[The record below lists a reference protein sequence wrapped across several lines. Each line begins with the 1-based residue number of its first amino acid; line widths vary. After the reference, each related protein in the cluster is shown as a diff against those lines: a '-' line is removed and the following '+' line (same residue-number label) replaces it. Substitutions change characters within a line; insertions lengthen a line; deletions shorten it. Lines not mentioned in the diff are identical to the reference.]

1 MIYLKKIKIDRNRP
15 QKWPFSISIIEN
27 LNEMEFTNPVTFIA
41 GENGTGKSTLI
52 ETLALK
58 MRMPAIGRTDTSYDE
73 SLKDLEPLSDLMKT
87 TMQAMPKNK
96 FFLRSEDFFNF
107 VLKLSIK
114 QNDLLNDLKRVEEEY
129 KDKSQFTKNQARS
142 AYANSYYQLKRT
154 YGEDLLEAASHGESF
169 IRLFI
174 SRIKP
179 NGLYILD
186 EPAVPLSPLRQL
198 TLLHIIKRMSEE
210 ENCQFI
216 IATHS
221 PILLAY
227 SKAEIYSLDNGIV
240 EKAKWQ
246 DLESVQLL
254 KDFFEAPDRYIE
266 GL

>member
-1 MIYLKKIKIDRNRP
+1 MIYLKKISLAHIRP
-15 QKWPFSISIIEN
+15 QGWPFNISIIEN
-27 LNEMEFTNPVTFIA
+27 LSEMDFDTPVTFIA

-58 MRMPAIGRTDTSYDE
+58 LNMPAIGRTDTSYDA
-73 SLKDLEPLSDLMKT
+73 SLKDLVPLADIMKT
-87 TMQAMPKNK
+87 TVKAMPRNK

-107 VLKLSIK
+107 VLKLNME
-114 QNDLLNDLKRVEEEY
+114 QNDLLNELKRVEEEY
-129 KDKSQFTKNQARS
+129 KDKSQFTKNQART
-142 AYANSYYQLKRT
+142 AYVNSYYQLKNT

-169 IRLFI
+169 IRLFN
-174 SRIKP
+174 SRISP

-198 TLLHIIKRMSEE
+198 TLLHIIKQMSEE
-210 ENCQFI
+210 QNCQFI

-227 SKAEIYSLDNGIV
+227 GKGTIYSLDNGTIGKV
-240 EKAKWQ
+240 KWQ

-266 GL
+266 RL